1 MYNRTMLFVSSNIS
15 STQTGGGVCSMR
27 NLELCE
33 KILGLDNVEIYA
45 LNAFSFMGKS
55 FFVKILSLLKAMFK
69 LLMGYSNGSTWNT
82 DKKIVQLIKEKG
94 FDFVF
99 IDSSLNGLLVKRI
112 KTETTTQVI
121 CFFHN
126 CEKNMV
132 IGQWKTGSPLSI
144 LRLWAVIK
152 NEKKTCKYADYIIA
166 LNKRDNN
173 LIEKNY
179 KRKVDL
185 LLPISLKDTVKDKK
199 IENRKIGSPK
209 KGLFVGSYFF
219 GNVDGLKMFIHNV
232 LPHTDM
238 QLTVVGKGMKKLNI
252 DNSKV
257 TIYDGV
263 KSIASFYIDADFV
276 IAPIVSGGG
285 MKVKIAEAMMYGKKI
300 VGTPEAFQGY
310 EKIPCSYICE
320 TYSDFVETINSLS
333 GFSYNTCVREYFLS
347 DYETN
352 TQVDSLKKIVL

>member
-1 MYNRTMLFVSSNIS
+1 
-15 STQTGGGVCSMR
+15 
-27 NLELCE
+27 
-33 KILGLDNVEIYA
+33 
-45 LNAFSFMGKS
+45 
-55 FFVKILSLLKAMFK
+55 
-69 LLMGYSNGSTWNT
+69 
-82 DKKIVQLIKEKG
+82 
-94 FDFVF
+94 
-99 IDSSLNGLLVKRI
+99 
-112 KTETTTQVI
+112 
-121 CFFHN
+121 
-126 CEKNMV
+126 
-132 IGQWKTGSPLSI
+132 
-144 LRLWAVIK
+144 
-152 NEKKTCKYADYIIA
+152 
-166 LNKRDNN
+166 
-173 LIEKNY
+173 
-179 KRKVDL
+179 
-185 LLPISLKDTVKDKK
+185 
-199 IENRKIGSPK
+199 
-209 KGLFVGSYFF
+209 
-219 GNVDGLKMFIHNV
+219 MFIHNV

-352 TQVDSLKKIVL
+352 TQVDSLKK